1 MRAIIDYIRARLQ
14 LLPVVEGLVLFL
26 SMTAGYELRLID
38 QEGVLPT
45 FQGLIFAALM
55 LFSMTALGLY
65 QERDD
70 PFRLIAQ
77 RVLMAYLMSLALLGV
92 LFYWVP
98 EALVGRGIFAIASM
112 VALSGILLVRWV
124 ADYQTRVTSP
134 SRRLLIIGTQQDA
147 DDILLTLRKHNSR
160 TSGRFATLD
169 PLPSLV
175 PEHEFS
181 RLHEPHELMKI
192 VRERGY
198 TEIVVG
204 SHDQRKSPIPM
215 RSLLECRV
223 HGIPVWDL
231 VSFFERELGL
241 VRLGNLRASWLV
253 FGPGFEQSTL
263 RRTAKRLFDLIASI
277 VLLILTAPIMA
288 LTALLIMIEDG
299 RPVLFI
305 QERCGQGGQPF
316 RIYKFRSMRR
326 KPVGAGPSWAAQD
339 QDRIT
344 RVGRIIRKIR
354 VDELPQLFNV
364 LLGNM
369 SFVGPRPEQPYFV
382 DKLAE
387 SIPFYELR
395 HNVKPGI
402 TGWAQVSLPYAA
414 SVEESREKL
423 EYDLYYVKNHSVVFD
438 LIILFETVQVILLRK
453 GS

>member
-1 MRAIIDYIRARLQ
+1 MRAVTDYIRAHLL
-14 LLPVVEGLVLFL
+14 LLPLVEGLVLFL

-65 QERDD
+65 QERDE

-77 RVLMAYLMSLALLGV
+77 RVLMAYLLSLALLGV
-92 LFYWVP
+92 FFYWVP
-98 EALVGRGIFAIASM
+98 EALVGRGIFAIASV
-112 VALSGILLVRWV
+112 VALSGILVVRW
-124 ADYQTRVTSP
+124 AAELHSSNRSP
-134 SRRLLIIGTQQDA
+134 SRRMLIIGTQADA
-147 DDILLTLRKHNSR
+147 DDILETLNKHSAR
-160 TSGRFATLD
+160 ASGRFAGLH
-169 PLPSLV
+169 PLPTIL
-175 PEHEFS
+175 PEERFD
-181 RLHEPHELMKI
+181 RLHEPGALMQL
-192 VRERGY
+192 VREHGF
-198 TEIVVG
+198 TEIVIG

-223 HGIPVWDL
+223 HGVPVWDL

-241 VRLGNLRASWLV
+241 VRLSFLRASWLV
-253 FGPGFEQSTL
+253 FGPGFEQNFL
-263 RRTAKRLFDLIASI
+263 RRSTKRLVDMTASI
-277 VLLILTAPIMA
+277 VLLVLTAPIML
-288 LTALLIMIEDG
+288 LTALAIMIEDG
-299 RPVLFI
+299 RPVFFV
-305 QERCGQGGQPF
+305 QERTGQGSKPF

-326 KPVGAGPSWAAQD
+326 KPAGAGPSWAAQD

-344 RVGRIIRKIR
+344 RVGRFIRKVRI
-354 VDELPQLFNV
+354 DELPQLFNV
-364 LLGNM
+364 LIGNM

-382 DKLAE
+382 DKLTE
-387 SIPFYELR
+387 SIPYYGLR

>member
-1 MRAIIDYIRARLQ
+1 MRAIIDYIRARLL

-38 QEGVLPT
+38 QAGVLPT

-65 QERDD
+65 QERDE
-70 PFRLIAQ
+70 PFRLTAQ

-98 EALVGRGIFAIASM
+98 EALVGRGIFAIASII
-112 VALSGILLVRWV
+112 ALSGILVVRWA
-124 ADYQTRVTSP
+124 ADYQARTSSP
-134 SRRLLIIGTQQDA
+134 SRRMLIIGTQADA
-147 DDILLTLRKHNSR
+147 DDILQTLRKHNSR
-160 TSGRFATLD
+160 ASGRFSSLD
-169 PLPSLV
+169 PLPSIM
-175 PEHEFS
+175 PEAEFHK
-181 RLHEPHELMKI
+181 LHEPHALMDI
-192 VRERGY
+192 VRRHGY

-223 HGIPVWDL
+223 RGIPVWDL

-253 FGPGFEQSTL
+253 FGPGFEQSMM
-263 RRTAKRLFDLIASI
+263 RRSAKRLFDI
-277 VLLILTAPIMA
+277 VVGALLLTLTAPIML
-288 LTALLIMIEDG
+288 LTAILIALEDG

-305 QERCGQGGQPF
+305 QERAGEGGRPF
-316 RIYKFRSMRR
+316 RIFKFRSMRR
-326 KPVGAGPSWAAQD
+326 KAPGAGASWVAQD

-344 RVGRIIRKIR
+344 RVGRVIRKVRI
-354 VDELPQLFNV
+354 DELPQLFNV
-364 LLGNM
+364 MLGNM

-387 SIPFYELR
+387 SIPYYELR

-423 EYDLYYVKNHSVVFD
+423 EYDLYYVKNHSVAFD